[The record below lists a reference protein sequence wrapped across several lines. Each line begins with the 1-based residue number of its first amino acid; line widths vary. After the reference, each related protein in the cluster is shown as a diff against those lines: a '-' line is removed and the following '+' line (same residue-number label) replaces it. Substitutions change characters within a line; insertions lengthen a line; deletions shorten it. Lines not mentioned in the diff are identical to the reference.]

1 MRGLT
6 SGAHKEASSAQFESY
21 AKALRSSLAGR
32 DIDLSR
38 SDWLEIMSQQLG
50 FPNWNTC
57 RALLE
62 VKMTASSNIS
72 VHHGSQ
78 HEAALFYKT
87 AFRAKILRKH
97 PHQGE
102 LIAVDIMS
110 HGLAVSVVGSNPR
123 RKVEPWRGGLSFRKR
138 QN

>member
-38 SDWLEIMSQQLG
+38 SDWLEIMS
-50 FPNWNTC
+50 
-57 RALLE
+57 
-62 VKMTASSNIS
+62 
-72 VHHGSQ
+72 
-78 HEAALFYKT
+78 
-87 AFRAKILRKH
+87 
-97 PHQGE
+97 
-102 LIAVDIMS
+102 